1 MTAAPAYFTAL
12 DLLGTFVFAI
22 SGAVAGIRRRAD
34 LFGVLVLSF
43 VAACCGGMMRDVL
56 IGQTPPA
63 ALQSGLYLWVTLI
76 AGLLTFYA
84 FPLINRLSHPVLIFD
99 AIGLSFFTVVG
110 AHKALL
116 FHIHPVWAVILGML
130 TAVGGG
136 IARDVMLA
144 KLPLVLHAEIY
155 AVAALLGAS
164 IMVAGV
170 MLNLPD
176 VLSMLLGAA
185 ACMVLR
191 CLALYYGWQLPLPQ
205 FMERSIEDSLKQ
217 D

>member
-1 MTAAPAYFTAL
+1 MNDHAWYFTAL
-12 DLLGTFVFAI
+12 DLMGTFVFAI

-43 VAACCGGMMRDVL
+43 VAACCGGMIRDVL

-63 ALQSGLYLWVTLI
+63 ALQNGAYLWVTLA

-84 FPLINRLSHPVLIFD
+84 FPLINRLAHPVLIFD
-99 AIGLSFFTVVG
+99 AIGLSFFAVVG

-116 FHIHPVWAVILGML
+116 YQITPVWAVILGML

-136 IARDVMLA
+136 VARDVMLA
-144 KLPLVLHAEIY
+144 KVPLVLHAEIY
-155 AVAALLGAS
+155 AVAALVGAS

-170 MLNLPD
+170 LLGVPD
-176 VLSMLLGAA
+176 AVSMLLGAA
-185 ACMVLR
+185 SCMTLR
-191 CLALYYGWQLPLPQ
+191 CLALYYGWQLPLPKYV
-205 FMERSIEDSLKQ
+205 ERSMDEPD
-217 D
+217 